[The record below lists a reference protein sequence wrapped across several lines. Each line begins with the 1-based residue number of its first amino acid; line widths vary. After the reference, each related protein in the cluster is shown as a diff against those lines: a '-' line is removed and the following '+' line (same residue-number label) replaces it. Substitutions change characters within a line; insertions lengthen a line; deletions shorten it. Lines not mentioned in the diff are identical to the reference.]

1 MEPILRS
8 RLLPQ
13 FSFRAMMA
21 LTVVAALLAV
31 TARAAGSGA
40 PFAKA
45 IMVVVLFVAAVFVL
59 AIVAFLISWSIALLV
74 VGRVDD
80 TRAGSPF
87 SEDQLPPQHLKPREP
102 LS

>member
-13 FSFRAMMA
+13 FSFRLLMA
-21 LTVVAALLAV
+21 LTVIAALLAV

-45 IMVVVLFVAAVFVL
+45 VLVVVVFVTAVFAL
-59 AIVAFLISWSIALLV
+59 AVCAFLVSWAIALLV
-74 VGRVDD
+74 LGRAHEARD
-80 TRAGSPF
+80 GSPF

-102 LS
+102 AS